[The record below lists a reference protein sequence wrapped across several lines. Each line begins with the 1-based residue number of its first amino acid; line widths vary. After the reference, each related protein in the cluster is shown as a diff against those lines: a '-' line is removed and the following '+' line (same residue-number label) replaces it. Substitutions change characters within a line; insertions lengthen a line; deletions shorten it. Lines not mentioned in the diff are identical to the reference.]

1 MPLCGVATLTCL
13 DPNIG
18 LEANIC
24 FWVFPSHG
32 AELLNLF
39 AAQSLA
45 FLTEAGK
52 VLFWKILLPRFH
64 LLLTSREEWLAL
76 ASNMEDTVRPSAI

>member
-1 MPLCGVATLTCL
+1 
-13 DPNIG
+13 
-18 LEANIC
+18 
-24 FWVFPSHG
+24 
-32 AELLNLF
+32 LNLF